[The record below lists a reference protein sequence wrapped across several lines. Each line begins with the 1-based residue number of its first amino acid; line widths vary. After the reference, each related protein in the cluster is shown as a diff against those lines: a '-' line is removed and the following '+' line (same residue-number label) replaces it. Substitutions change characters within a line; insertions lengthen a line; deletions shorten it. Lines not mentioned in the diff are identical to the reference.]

1 MKLVDDQ
8 GSNATLFKRNLWEYV
23 IIKIEKYSARAN
35 NLKSLDGDVI
45 HKEIGCRLLLL
56 PPAPQF
62 LSSSSSSSLFCTA
75 TNLSMPRDVKIQ
87 MTRVCRINSFLQSF
101 FSPLYFYFL
110 HLFVAFPIFK
120 GKEEEEKKWK
130 GRKSLFSGVRVTH
143 AHASQAD

>member
-87 MTRVCRINSFLQSF
+87 MTRICRINSFLQSF
-101 FSPLYFYFL
+101 FPPFTFTFFIFSS
-110 HLFVAFPIFK
+110 LFPFSK
-120 GKEEEEKKWK
+120 EKKK
-130 GRKSLFSGVRVTH
+130 KKKNGREGKVSFPE
-143 AHASQAD
+143 